1 MTTIRV
7 KPEELETVAKHVPDA
22 EDACRRARTSL
33 SWELPSLVM
42 EIPGIGS
49 AAIQELTDE
58 LLHWLRR
65 YEEKLNE
72 AEELLY
78 RTAAA
83 IRQADQTLAD
93 NMKEF
98 GLELLGWYDV
108 QRLFGEY
115 DPITGE
121 RISGWDRLFVGGML
135 LLSIIPPAKGA
146 SVAGK
151 AAVKGAKAA
160 GIAAEVSKWI
170 SKTKN
175 VLNVDKIK
183 GAFQTIYHQV
193 IKGPITETI
202 RSFKHQWENFIEN
215 VGSVL
220 QGPQPALAGIGPA
233 SRGWMDG
240 AKDASL
246 NMITKNESKA
256 IDKGTGNSLE
266 TKGYRPQPGERTMTR
281 EEWKALDRERR
292 IKTNYPKPTIQ
303 EKSYDLV
310 KSNPHYYTP
319 EGEIIWPPNR
329 GVLGEPE
336 RIILK
341 PGTII
346 DRFGYEGGTFVSP
359 YGVPYEMRSLAP
371 ETFLKPYNVYVV
383 TKPIEVQ
390 AGRIA
395 PWFDEPGL
403 GIQYELNQSVK
414 DLIEQ
419 GILRRVVKYN
429 EKR

>member
-49 AAIQELTDE
+49 AVIHELTDE
-58 LLHWLRR
+58 LLHWLQR

-72 AEELLY
+72 AEGLLY

-121 RISGWDRLFVGGML
+121 RISGWDRLFAGGML
-135 LLSIIPPAKGA
+135 LLSIIPPDKGA

-175 VLNVDKIK
+175 VLNVNKIK
-183 GAFQTIYHQV
+183 GALQTIYHQV

-202 RSFKHQWENFIEN
+202 RSFKKQWENFLEN

-220 QGPQPALAGIGPA
+220 MGPQLALAGVGGST
-233 SRGWMDG
+233 SRMWVSGVERE
-240 AKDASL
+240 AKGTMMNIVGNTGNSAVG
-246 NMITKNESKA
+246 
-256 IDKGTGNSLE
+256 KGTGGVA
-266 TKGYRPQPGERTMTR
+266 KGTGKGANNKIVYPSKPHTNKTLGHWEAMVDKAEELAKRDDVVKVYLNKGLSNEIPGIT
-281 EEWKALDRERR
+281 
-292 IKTNYPKPTIQ
+292 
-303 EKSYDLV
+303 
-310 KSNPHYYTP
+310 
-319 EGEIIWPPNR
+319 PNR
-329 GVLGEPE
+329 RPDIMVVRSDG
-336 RIILK
+336 K
-341 PGTII
+341 I
-346 DRFGYEGGTFVSP
+346 D
-359 YGVPYEMRSLAP
+359 
-371 ETFLKPYNVYVV
+371 
-383 TKPIEVQ
+383 
-390 AGRIA
+390 
-395 PWFDEPGL
+395 
-403 GIQYELNQSVK
+403 QYEVPSKTDNID
-414 DLIEQ
+414 DLISRMRDNQ
-419 GILRRVVKYN
+419 RLLGARAGDIFILPPK
-429 EKR
+429 K

>member
-93 NMKEF
+93 NIIEF
-98 GLELLGWYDV
+98 GLELLGWYDL
-108 QRLFGEY
+108 QRVFGEY
-115 DPITGE
+115 DPVTGE
-121 RISGWDRLFVGGML
+121 RISVGDRLFAGGML
-135 LLSIIPPAKGA
+135 LLTIIPLAKGA
-146 SVAGK
+146 GVAGK

-160 GIAAEVSKWI
+160 GTAADVSKWI

-175 VLNVDKIK
+175 VLNVNKIK
-183 GAFQTIYHQV
+183 GALQAIYHQV

-202 RSFKHQWENFIEN
+202 RSFKHQWENFLEN

-220 QGPQPALAGIGPA
+220 QGSQPALAGVGGPA
-233 SRGWMDG
+233 PRMWMSG
-240 AKDASL
+240 AVREAKGTMMNIVGNTGNRAVG
-246 NMITKNESKA
+246 
-256 IDKGTGNSLE
+256 KGTGGVA
-266 TKGYRPQPGERTMTR
+266 KGTGKGANNKIVYPSKPHTNKTLGHWEAMVDKAEELAKRDDVVKVYLNKGLSNEIPGIT
-281 EEWKALDRERR
+281 
-292 IKTNYPKPTIQ
+292 
-303 EKSYDLV
+303 
-310 KSNPHYYTP
+310 
-319 EGEIIWPPNR
+319 PNR
-329 GVLGEPE
+329 RPDIMVVRSDG
-336 RIILK
+336 K
-341 PGTII
+341 I
-346 DRFGYEGGTFVSP
+346 D
-359 YGVPYEMRSLAP
+359 
-371 ETFLKPYNVYVV
+371 
-383 TKPIEVQ
+383 
-390 AGRIA
+390 
-395 PWFDEPGL
+395 
-403 GIQYELNQSVK
+403 QYEVPSKTDNID
-414 DLIEQ
+414 DLISRMRDNQ
-419 GILRRVVKYN
+419 RLLGDRAGDIFILPPK
-429 EKR
+429 K

>member
-72 AEELLY
+72 VEELLY

-83 IRQADQTLAD
+83 MRQEDQTLAD

-98 GLELLGWYDV
+98 GLELLGWYDL
-108 QRLFGEY
+108 QRVFGEY
-115 DPITGE
+115 DPVTGE
-121 RISGWDRLFVGGML
+121 RLSFGDRLFAGGML
-135 LLSIIPPAKGA
+135 LLSVIPPAKGA
-146 SVAGK
+146 GVAGK

-160 GIAAEVSKWI
+160 GIAAEVLKWI

-183 GAFQTIYHQV
+183 GALQTIYHQV

-202 RSFKHQWENFIEN
+202 RSFKHQWENFLEN

-220 QGPQPALAGIGPA
+220 QGSQPALAGIGPA
-233 SRGWMDG
+233 RGVWMSG
-240 AKDASL
+240 AEREVKETTM
-246 NMITKNESKA
+246 NMIGKTGDEVVG
-256 IDKGTGNSLE
+256 KGTGKSTPTNTH
-266 TKGYRPQPGERTMTR
+266 TKVNYGEHYTRDGRRKVLKPNVEYTTPAGYTYRTDDKGRIVMLKVNLTWGRP
-281 EEWKALDRERR
+281 
-292 IKTNYPKPTIQ
+292 N
-303 EKSYDLV
+303 
-310 KSNPHYYTP
+310 
-319 EGEIIWPPNR
+319 EIIMPRRWR
-329 GVLGEPE
+329 VE
-336 RIILK
+336 K
-341 PGTII
+341 I
-346 DRFGYEGGTFVSP
+346 DY
-359 YGVPYEMRSLAP
+359 
-371 ETFLKPYNVYVV
+371 
-383 TKPIEVQ
+383 
-390 AGRIA
+390 
-395 PWFDEPGL
+395 
-403 GIQYELNQSVK
+403 
-414 DLIEQ
+414 
-419 GILRRVVKYN
+419 
-429 EKR
+429 

>member
-98 GLELLGWYDV
+98 GLELLGWYDL

-115 DPITGE
+115 DPVTGE
-121 RISGWDRLFVGGML
+121 RLSFGDRLFAGGML
-135 LLSIIPPAKGA
+135 LLTIIPLAKGA
-146 SVAGK
+146 GVAGK

-183 GAFQTIYHQV
+183 RALQTIYHQV

-202 RSFKHQWENFIEN
+202 RSFKHQWENFLEN

-220 QGPQPALAGIGPA
+220 QGPQPALVGIGPA
-233 SRGWMDG
+233 PRMWMSG
-240 AKDASL
+240 AEKEVKETTM
-246 NMITKNESKA
+246 NMIGKTGDEVVGKGAGNLLSEYKSFEDLAKNL
-256 IDKGTGNSLE
+256 T
-266 TKGYRPQPGERTMTR
+266 PQ
-281 EEWKALDRERR
+281 
-292 IKTNYPKPTIQ
+292 
-303 EKSYDLV
+303 
-310 KSNPHYYTP
+310 
-319 EGEIIWPPNR
+319 
-329 GVLGEPE
+329 
-336 RIILK
+336 
-341 PGTII
+341 
-346 DRFGYEGGTFVSP
+346 
-359 YGVPYEMRSLAP
+359 
-371 ETFLKPYNVYVV
+371 
-383 TKPIEVQ
+383 
-390 AGRIA
+390 
-395 PWFDEPGL
+395 
-403 GIQYELNQSVK
+403 
-414 DLIEQ
+414 DLINILERQ
-419 GILRRVVKYN
+419 GWKKEIQPSGKKSGPATIFTDSTTGIKIRIHATPGQGRPYFRVQNKDGNYLDKNGKFPSNATRQELRDLTHFYFGK
-429 EKR
+429 